1 MTDLV
6 KAIDKAYQA
15 KKELEPGRRHL
26 GASVIGEKCP
36 RKIWYAFRRAKVVRH
51 GGRLLRLFNRG
62 HREEDR
68 FLEYLTGLGIEV
80 RSTEKRLIHD
90 AAGDWLFEEDWDQP
104 DHRGGGEHGRDV
116 TGIPAFEWLAKEEH
130 GLSRKQ
136 FGFVGHKGHFSGS
149 CDGKAAP
156 DRLQEFAPFQL
167 DGWGLLEFK
176 TSNDKSFKDL
186 VNKGIATSKP
196 GHYIQMQVYMHK
208 LGLEWGLYMAVNKND
223 EDIYYEFVRRR
234 PEIGQPYEDRAA
246 AIIDSLRPPGRYSQD
261 PSWFEC
267 KFCDFRE
274 ICHYDQPMLKSCRTC
289 AFGRP
294 AEAGRWECGKFHSIV
309 PEDFELK
316 GCDTAY
322 EAIQG

>member
-68 FLEYLTGLGIEV
+68 FIEYLTDIGAQV
-80 RSTEKRLIHD
+80 RQYEKRLIHD
-90 AAGDWLFEEDWDQP
+90 APGDWLFEADWDQDAP
-104 DHRGGGEHGRDV
+104 GRDV
-116 TGIPAFEWLAKEEH
+116 TGIPAFEYLAKEQ
-130 GLSRKQ
+130 GLPRRQ
-136 FGFVGHKGHFSGS
+136 FGFVGYKGHFSGS
-149 CDGKAAP
+149 SDGRATP

-167 DGWGLLEFK
+167 EGWGLLEFK
-176 TSNDKSFKDL
+176 TSNDKGFKDL

-223 EDIYYEFVRRR
+223 DGIYYEFVRRR
-234 PEIGQPYEDRAA
+234 PEICLLYTSPSPR
-246 AIIDSLRPPGRYSQD
+246 DS
-261 PSWFEC
+261 
-267 KFCDFRE
+267 
-274 ICHYDQPMLKSCRTC
+274 
-289 AFGRP
+289 
-294 AEAGRWECGKFHSIV
+294 
-309 PEDFELK
+309 
-316 GCDTAY
+316 
-322 EAIQG
+322 

>member
-68 FLEYLTGLGIEV
+68 FLEYLQDIGVDFLA
-80 RSTEKRLIHD
+80 LD
-90 AAGDWLFEEDWDQP
+90 A
-104 DHRGGGEHGRDV
+104 GG
-116 TGIPAFEWLAKEEH
+116 
-130 GLSRKQ
+130 KQ
-136 FGFVGHKGHFSGS
+136 FGFVGYKGHFSGS

-186 VNKGIATSKP
+186 VNKGLATSKP

-223 EDIYYEFVRRR
+223 DDIYYEFVRRR

-294 AEAGRWECGKFHSIV
+294 AEAGRWGCGKFHSIV

-316 GCDTAY
+316 GCDSAY

>member
-1 MTDLV
+1 MSKPSLT
-6 KAIDKAYQA
+6 KAIDKAYQE
-15 KKELEPGRRHL
+15 KKALEPERRHL

-36 RKIWYAFRRAKVVRH
+36 RKIWYAFRRALVVHH
-51 GGRLLRLFNRG
+51 GGRLLRLFDRG
-62 HREEDR
+62 HREEER
-68 FLEYLTGLGIEV
+68 FLGYLMDLGVNI
-80 RSTEKRLIHD
+80 RQYEKRLIHD
-90 AAGDWLFEEDWDQP
+90 APGDWLFEVDWDQP
-104 DHRGGGEHGRDV
+104 DYREGEEPCRDV
-116 TGIPAFEWLAKEEH
+116 TGIPAFEYLAKEQ
-130 GLSRKQ
+130 GLSRRQ
-136 FGFVGHKGHFSGS
+136 FGFVGYKGHFAGS

-167 DGWGLLEFK
+167 EGWGLLEFK

-186 VNKGIATSKP
+186 VNKGLATSKP

-223 EDIYYEFVRRR
+223 DDLYYEFVRRR

-246 AIIDSLRPPGRYSQD
+246 AIIDSGRPPDRYSND

-274 ICHYDQPMLKSCRTC
+274 VCHYDKPMLKSCRTC

-294 AEAGRWECGKFHSIV
+294 ADEGRWECQNFHSIV
-309 PEDFELK
+309 PQDFELK
-316 GCDTAY
+316 GCDAW
-322 EAIQG
+322 EQIKG